1 MALRPK
7 QRIFISEYLKDFNAT
22 QAASVPDIL
31 LRLAY
36 SIGQE
41 NLKKPEIR
49 QAIED
54 RIATREEVLVGL
66 TDIARGDMADLMSI
80 TTSGFTLELM
90 IKDPVTGNMIVNPK
104 TKLIKKIKQKVT
116 TYLSKKDDDEDREVI
131 ETEIEL
137 YSRHDAL
144 RDMGKVHALFTDKI
158 KVIGGWKSEIVALLK
173 SGTITAK
180 DVLSEMDEELAEE
193 LIKEAGVSIE

>member
-1 MALRPK
+1 MNARQK
-7 QRIFISEYLKDFNAT
+7 AFVREYLVDFNGS
-22 QAASVPDIL
+22 AAAIRAGYSARSSRSTSSEL
-31 LRLAY
+31 LTNPNIKQ
-36 SIGQE
+36 SID
-41 NLKKPEIR
+41 
-49 QAIED
+49 D

-66 TDIARGDMADLMSI
+66 TDIARGNMADLMSI
-80 TTSGFTLELM
+80 TTSGFSLELM
-90 IKDPVTGNMIVNPK
+90 VKDPITGEMIINPK

-116 TYLSKKDDDEDREVI
+116 TYLAKKEEEEDREVI

-180 DVLSEMDEELAEE
+180 DVLEEMDEELADE
-193 LIKEAGVSIE
+193 LIKEAGVIIE